1 MKLKYFSLHVGF
13 SPLRLRWKIYGFVL
27 SEIYPVVMSLQLHLE
42 DQRLIS
48 FRKYDNL
55 ARIINDDSSSRT
67 MLTEYF
73 RMNQTNKKAQK
84 ILYNE
89 FPEHFVWNQRNK
101 LWTPRK
107 QRNVIGR
114 IVVTNY
120 LHLML
125 NHLKGAT
132 SFLDLKTINGVIMPS
147 FREAALFCGLLKSDN
162 NLEQCLQEACLYQ
175 IPYCLRRLFATI
187 LVYCNP
193 SNPKALWKKFE
204 GPMSEDYK
212 KFGNLSLK
220 SIRIKVLQHINGMLE
235 SMGKNVDI
243 FGLTD
248 SKISLDEEEKGSKEI
263 EDELKIVVSEQDILT
278 ISNLNKGQRYAYDM
292 VLERV
297 IKDKPNAFFIDGPSS
312 TSKTYLYRV
321 ILATVRSKGFIAL
334 ATATSRVVA
343 SLLPGGK
350 TAHL

>member
-1 MKLKYFSLHVGF
+1 M
-13 SPLRLRWKIYGFVL
+13 
-27 SEIYPVVMSLQLHLE
+27 
-42 DQRLIS
+42 
-48 FRKYDNL
+48 
-55 ARIINDDSSSRT
+55 
-67 MLTEYF
+67 
-73 RMNQTNKKAQK
+73 
-84 ILYNE
+84 
-89 FPEHFVWNQRNK
+89 
-101 LWTPRK
+101 
-107 QRNVIGR
+107 IGR
-114 IVVTNY
+114 IVVANPIEGDRYY

-125 NHLKGAT
+125 NHLKGET

-147 FREAALFCGLLKSDN
+147 FREAALFCGLLKSNN
-162 NLEQCLQEACLYQ
+162 NLEQCLQEASLYQ
-175 IPYCLRRLFATI
+175 MPYCLRRLFATI

-212 KFGNLSLK
+212 NFGNLSLE

-297 IKDKPNAFFIDGPSS
+297 IKDKPSAFFINRPGS

>member
-1 MKLKYFSLHVGF
+1 
-13 SPLRLRWKIYGFVL
+13 
-27 SEIYPVVMSLQLHLE
+27 
-42 DQRLIS
+42 
-48 FRKYDNL
+48 
-55 ARIINDDSSSRT
+55 
-67 MLTEYF
+67 
-73 RMNQTNKKAQK
+73 
-84 ILYNE
+84 
-89 FPEHFVWNQRNK
+89 
-101 LWTPRK
+101 
-107 QRNVIGR
+107 
-114 IVVTNY
+114 
-120 LHLML
+120 
-125 NHLKGAT
+125 
-132 SFLDLKTINGVIMPS
+132 MPS

-162 NLEQCLQEACLYQ
+162 NLEQCLQEASLYQ

-263 EDELKIVVSEQDILT
+263 KDELKIVVSEQDILT

-297 IKDKPNAFFIDGPSS
+297 IKDKPSAFFIDGPSS
-312 TSKTYLYRV
+312 TIKTYLYRV
-321 ILATVRSKGFIAL
+321 ILATIRSKGFIAL

-350 TAHL
+350 TAHS